1 MGFIYCITNDLN
13 NKKYVGQTRV
23 SVNTRFKSHINDY
36 NNYDKCAL
44 HLAIQKYGEEHFSVE
59 TLEECDDSLLD
70 DREIYW
76 IEKLDTYHN
85 GYNSTVGG
93 QSRPL
98 KYDYKEIANKY
109 LELRSYKETANYFN
123 CSYIVV
129 KEACT
134 LYNIPDFS
142 NHFSEENIKKMF
154 DWLFN
159 NNFNVPE
166 AAKKFNC
173 STTAVYY
180 NLKKYGIDLKSEQ
193 DKYIISSYKKL
204 GSISKTAKATGRCNK
219 YISKVLRENNIPRIS
234 HKITKQKIAQY
245 DLNGKLI
252 KEYESMSE
260 ASRELNIDIRLISR
274 ACNGKANTAHGYKWK
289 KIEND

>member
-1 MGFIYCITNDLN
+1 MGFIYSITNDIN

-23 SVNTRFKSHINDY
+23 SVNTRFHSHLNDF
-36 NNYDKCAL
+36 NNNDKCAL
-44 HLAIQKYGEEHFSVE
+44 HAAIQKYGANHFTVE
-59 TLEECDDSLLD
+59 TLEECDDEILD
-70 DREIYW
+70 EREIYW
-76 IEKLDTYHN
+76 INKLDTYN
-85 GYNSTVGG
+85 KGYNSTLGG
-93 QSRPL
+93 QGKPL
-98 KYDYKEIANKY
+98 KYDYKKVAEKY
-109 LELRSYKETANYFN
+109 LELRSYKETAQFFN
-123 CSYIVV
+123 CSHIVV

-142 NHFSEENIKKMF
+142 NHLSEETIKEMF

-173 STTAVYY
+173 STAAVYY
-180 NLKKYGIDLKSEQ
+180 NLKKYGINLKSEQ

-219 YISKVLRENNIPRIS
+219 YISKVLKENNIPRIS

-245 DLNGKLI
+245 DLSGKLI

-274 ACNGKANTAHGYKWK
+274 VCNGKANTANGYKWE
-289 KIEND
+289 KIEDD